1 MTAVDAVTAEQPFER
16 REPWLRSMADFYWT
30 AMRTQM
36 QTRIQYRASTY
47 GYMVGMLAEPTIYLV
62 VWSTIARSRG
72 GTVGGLDAGHFA
84 AYYIVWTVVRVMNL
98 TFTPYGW
105 EWRIREGQLSGWLVR
120 PIHPIHYDLAWFAG
134 TKLPWFVM
142 YLPVGV
148 GLTLVF
154 HPVFHAS
161 VLSAIVF
168 LVAIWGAYVVRSI
181 GLWLLGLCTFWTTR
195 ASAIFETY
203 MLAELLLSGR
213 LLPLQ
218 LMPHWSQTLAAFLPF
233 KWTFYFPIEALI
245 GGYSTGTLLRG
256 LGLQLAW
263 IVGGALAVRLFWRA
277 STKRYTAVGN

>member
-1 MTAVDAVTAEQPFER
+1 MTAVDAVAAEPSAR

-30 AMRTQM
+30 AMRTQI
-36 QTRIQYRASTY
+36 QTRFQYRASTY

-62 VWSTIARSRG
+62 VWSTIARSQG

-105 EWRIREGQLSGWLVR
+105 EWRIREGQLSGWLLK
-120 PIHPIHYDLAWFAG
+120 PIHPIHYDIAWFAG

-148 GLTLVF
+148 GLSLVF

-161 VLSAIVF
+161 VVSTIVF

-181 GLWLLGLCTFWTTR
+181 GLWLLGMCTFWTTR

-203 MLAELLLSGR
+203 LLAELLLSGR

-218 LMPHWSQTLAAFLPF
+218 LMPHWSQTLASVLPF

-263 IVGGALAVRLFWRA
+263 IAAGALAVRLVWRA
-277 STKRYTAVGN
+277 STRHYTAVGN